1 MSWLRD
7 RIPGWRRARRPEE
20 PAAEQPFPE
29 PPVQKPAK
37 PGFERPRLVLLV
49 RDAAGPA
56 SYQLHSFEDEP
67 EAAAFVQFWFPG
79 NIENGVI
86 AFWASH
92 DEPEI
97 GSNDGPAEVVV
108 LVRDESGPK
117 TVYPFS
123 FTDMD
128 LAESW
133 VEREEELGLN
143 VDQLLVYWAVPART
157 SRDHWGRVHLWPS
170 EPPALKRRGRL
181 ATPPKPVFQE
191 KPTWPQRPEAAPAEA
206 RSPFAGELPVSLEA
220 AETEQALDT
229 PEEAAAASE
238 AVETAPGPFVRDHE
252 ETQEPPAAIEPAPG
266 PFVRDHEEAQQPP
279 EAVGAAPGPFVRTPE
294 EAQEPPEAVE
304 TAPGPFAR
312 TPAEEAVAASEEPQ
326 EPPVQE
332 PPETETAAEPFSE
345 TAEEPPEAA
354 VGAPA
359 TFEEAPSEDASEPL
373 DPNDESDRLLG
384 QRRWQRRQGPF
395 RGFGSPP
402 GKF

>member
-7 RIPGWRRARRPEE
+7 RIPGWRRDQRPDE

-29 PPVQKPAK
+29 PPVQKPAM
-37 PGFERPRLVLLV
+37 PGFERTRLVLLV

-67 EAAAFVQFWFPG
+67 EAAAFVQFWFSG
-79 NIENGVI
+79 AIEHGVI

-108 LVRDESGPK
+108 LVRDETGPK

-143 VDQLLVYWAVPART
+143 VDQLLVYWAVPARI
-157 SRDHWGRVHLWPS
+157 SRDHWSRVHLWPS
-170 EPPALKRRGRL
+170 EPPARKRRGRL

-191 KPTWPQRPEAAPAEA
+191 KPGPLQRPETRTAKRQAAPAEA
-206 RSPFAGELPVSLEA
+206 RPLFPDELPVSLEA
-220 AETEQALDT
+220 GETVQAMDT
-229 PEEAAAASE
+229 PEEAVVASPEAPEPPTAIEAASGPFVRNHEEAQEPPE
-238 AVETAPGPFVRDHE
+238 AVETAAGPFARNH
-252 ETQEPPAAIEPAPG
+252 
-266 PFVRDHEEAQQPP
+266 
-279 EAVGAAPGPFVRTPE
+279 E

-304 TAPGPFAR
+304 TAPGPFVR
-312 TPAEEAVAASEEPQ
+312 NLEEPPQ
-326 EPPVQE
+326 
-332 PPETETAAEPFSE
+332 TETAAELFSE
-345 TAEEPPEAA
+345 AVEEAHEPPVEE
-354 VGAPA
+354 PA
-359 TFEEAPSEDASEPL
+359 TFEEAEPEDAGEPF
-373 DPNDESDRLLG
+373 DPYDESDRLLRH
-384 QRRWQRRQGPF
+384 RRWQRHQGPF

>member
-7 RIPGWRRARRPEE
+7 RIPGWRRAKRREE

-29 PPVQKPAK
+29 PPVVKPAM
-37 PGFERPRLVLLV
+37 PGFERARLVLLV

-108 LVRDESGPK
+108 LVRDETGPK

-143 VDQLLVYWAVPART
+143 VDQLLVYWAVPARI

-191 KPTWPQRPEAAPAEA
+191 QPRRPQRPEAAPAEA
-206 RSPFAGELPVSLEA
+206 RSPLADELPVSLEA
-220 AETEQALDT
+220 AETEQAVDTT
-229 PEEAAAASE
+229 PEEPAAASAE
-238 AVETAPGPFVRDHE
+238 A
-252 ETQEPPAAIEPAPG
+252 QEPPEAIQAAPAG
-266 PFVRDHEEAQQPP
+266 PFIGTSDEP
-279 EAVGAAPGPFVRTPE
+279 
-294 EAQEPPEAVE
+294 QEPPEAVE
-304 TAPGPFAR
+304 TAPAGPFIRTSDEAQEPPEAVEAAPGPLAR
-312 TPAEEAVAASEEPQ
+312 TPDEEAVAASEEVP

-345 TAEEPPEAA
+345 AAEEPPEAA
-354 VGAPA
+354 VEEPA
-359 TFEEAPSEDASEPL
+359 TLEATPSGDADEPL

>member
-7 RIPGWRRARRPEE
+7 RIPGWRRAKRPEE

-29 PPVQKPAK
+29 PPVVKPAM
-37 PGFERPRLVLLV
+37 PGFERARLVLLV

-108 LVRDESGPK
+108 LVRDETGPK

-133 VEREEELGLN
+133 VVREEELGLN
-143 VDQLLVYWAVPART
+143 VDQLLVYWAVPARI

-191 KPTWPQRPEAAPAEA
+191 KPRRPQRPEAAPAEA
-206 RSPFAGELPVSLEA
+206 RSPFADELPVSLEA
-220 AETEQALDT
+220 TEMEQAVDT

-238 AVETAPGPFVRDHE
+238 
-252 ETQEPPAAIEPAPG
+252 
-266 PFVRDHEEAQQPP
+266 EAQEPP
-279 EAVGAAPGPFVRTPE
+279 EAVEAAPAGPFIGTSDEP
-294 EAQEPPEAVE
+294 QEPPEAVE
-304 TAPGPFAR
+304 TAPAGPFAR
-312 TPAEEAVAASEEPQ
+312 RTPVEEAAAASEEAQEPPEAIEAAPAGPFVRTSDEPQ
-326 EPPVQE
+326 EPPE
-332 PPETETAAEPFSE
+332 IETAAEPFSE
-345 TAEEPPEAA
+345 AAEEPPEAA

-359 TFEEAPSEDASEPL
+359 TFEEAEPEDAGEPL